1 MYSSIDATA
10 NDNGKGKDDSNM
22 MSHDGTSMDIA
33 SDDDS
38 EQTDGKQESLQ
49 GPVWSKS
56 QFAKVD
62 LLGAALHQSVEKKQE
77 HLNQKDK
84 KETERIRLPFEILM
98 HIFDIFD
105 HKGKLG
111 PEHLRICRD
120 LYWGLLPK
128 IYCSPKLKSRNFAS
142 FMDTVVSSKH
152 VGNLVKELDL
162 SYIIQGGKN
171 ASVARLLKRTKEN
184 LELFVAPQAS
194 FGFGPLIALK
204 NCKKLRILDL
214 RLVSEKLNL
223 EELFLSLSNLHDLTH
238 LSFPRSSV
246 ELNDLKGIT
255 WPTNLSFLRLSGGI
269 TDDFLLHCDF
279 PLTITHLEFA
289 HCPHI
294 TDTGFQCILEK
305 LGRNLKALRVQ
316 YPMPKLKSNS
326 LDSVLIVCPFLVV
339 LEVAVDYVS
348 STFFDEE
355 NLSFLPFLRPLRTL
369 YIESSGLLGT
379 STRIHPIDLAVAINE
394 DRLPCLKNLRC
405 TAKLG
410 WNPDSDYVS
419 YIAEKLEERG
429 GGLYIGY

>member
-1 MYSSIDATA
+1 MYSSINATA
-10 NDNGKGKDDSNM
+10 NDNGKGKDDSEM
-22 MSHDGTSMDIA
+22 MSHDGTRMDIT
-33 SDDDS
+33 SDDDLDHT
-38 EQTDGKQESLQ
+38 EDKPESIQ
-49 GPVWSKS
+49 GPIWSRS

-62 LLGAALHQSVEKKQE
+62 LLSAALHQTVEKKQV
-77 HLNQKDK
+77 HPNQRDRNEVGKVK
-84 KETERIRLPFEILM
+84 LPFEILI
-98 HIFDIFD
+98 HIFDILD
-105 HKGKLG
+105 YKGKLG
-111 PEHLRICRD
+111 PEHLRICKD
-120 LYWGLLPK
+120 LYCGLLPK

-152 VGNLVKELDL
+152 VGNLIKELDL

-194 FGFGPLIALK
+194 FGLGPLIALK

-214 RLVSEKLNL
+214 SLVSEKLNL
-223 EELFLSLSNLHDLTH
+223 QELFVSISNLRDLTH

-246 ELNDLKGIT
+246 ELNDVKGIT

-269 TDDFLLHCDF
+269 TDDFLLHCHF
-279 PLTITHLEFA
+279 PSTITHLEFA

-305 LGRNLKALRVQ
+305 VGRNLRGLRVQ

-326 LDSVLIVCPFLVV
+326 LDSVLIACPFLTI

-419 YIAEKLEERG
+419 YIAEKLDERD